1 MTPDSFFSDFL
12 SEMEDSSMPLLASR
26 LTVLSSLGADEIARF
41 RGAWDHTEVRRRRQ
55 IARWLVELAEDNIEL
70 DFDAVFMAVL
80 KDEDAEVRF
89 TAIQGLWE
97 YEGRDL
103 ISSLIDMLQQDPDT
117 AVRAQAALALG
128 SFVMKAEFERLSDS
142 DSRRVE
148 RALQAVIENPEEKV
162 EVRARALESAGARSV
177 PWVRRS
183 IEEAY
188 RDSNHRMRVS
198 AVHAMGRHCDPRWA
212 PILIQELSSDDPEM
226 RYEAANACAFVCGE
240 TAVPEL
246 ISLTEDEDAEVQEA
260 AVTALGE
267 IGGDQAKA
275 ALKRLTRHPEGR
287 VRDAAASALEQIDFD
302 EDPLG
307 FNFS

>member
-1 MTPDSFFSDFL
+1 MAL
-12 SEMEDSSMPLLASR
+12 SSLLQELKDGSRPLLASR
-26 LTVLSSLGADEIARF
+26 LMGLSALGREEVELF
-41 RGAWDHTEVRRRRQ
+41 REAWRETELRRRRQ
-55 IARWLVELAEDNIEL
+55 VAKWLLELAEDNVEL
-70 DFDAVFMAVL
+70 DFDAVFMSVL
-80 KDEDAEVRF
+80 KDEDPEIRF

-103 ISSLIDMLQQDPDT
+103 ISSFIEILQRDPEPE
-117 AVRAQAALALG
+117 VRAQAALALG
-128 SFVMKAEFERLSDS
+128 GYVMKAEFEHLSDS
-142 DSRRVE
+142 DSRRIE
-148 RALQAVIENPEEKV
+148 QALQAVIENREEKV
-162 EVRARALESAGARSV
+162 AVRARALESAGARSV

-188 RDSNHRMRVS
+188 RSPDRQMRVS

-226 RYEAANACAFVCGE
+226 RYEAATACASIGSE
-240 TAVPEL
+240 AAVPDL
-246 ISLTEDEDAEVQEA
+246 VSLTEDEDAEVQEA

-267 IGGDQAKA
+267 IGGGRAKA
-275 ALKRLTRHPEGR
+275 ALERLTRHRETR

-307 FNFS
+307 FSYR